1 MNFSVGR
8 SIACLALSFQ
18 AVVGMSTSSFAQP
31 HGRSIHTSSV
41 SSAQALRDIP
51 SLEVMLQKLEGHTS
65 TPVIT
70 ALAGSPDGKYIAVAG
85 DDHAIR
91 IILAE
96 SGETVQTV
104 LGHHDWIQSLVFAYS
119 SSAIE
124 SSDVEASVDHSSVDL
139 PSADRPSVDSTV
151 PDLYSAG
158 HDGRVL
164 RWKFTFPLE
173 AQEVAIVPYAI
184 RSISV
189 SSEKQLLAIGG
200 FSDEVLLYDLAAGQY
215 VKRLRCAT
223 ADQRCVRFSPDG
235 SRVLAGSRDGEILV
249 WDTTSGDAIAQ
260 YREHQSRIHTAA
272 FSADAKWVTSAGE
285 DRRLVRYDL
294 SQKAVVWNHE
304 LALSKLMSLC
314 LINDQLVAVA
324 GADNGIRLFDAQ
336 SNLVIAEMQGH
347 LGTVAVM
354 AACGD
359 SLASGSFD
367 TTVRVW
373 SLTALEDMR
382 VQRNIPT
389 SRTPIKIDTQVQIR

>member
-1 MNFSVGR
+1 MSFSVGR
-8 SIACLALSFQ
+8 FIACLALSFQ
-18 AVVGMSTSSFAQP
+18 AAASMSTLSFAQP
-31 HGRSIHTSSV
+31 PGRSIHTSSV

-51 SLEVMLQKLEGHTS
+51 SMEVMLQKLEGHTS

-70 ALAGSPDGKYIAVAG
+70 ALAGSPDGKFIAVAG

-119 SSAIE
+119 SSA
-124 SSDVEASVDHSSVDL
+124 DAL
-139 PSADRPSVDSTV
+139 SADRTV

-184 RSISV
+184 RAISV

-200 FSDEVLLYDLAAGQY
+200 FSDEVLLYDLVAGQY

-249 WDTTSGDAIAQ
+249 WDTTSGDSIAQ

-373 SLTALEDMR
+373 SLTALEEMR